1 MESKMTR
8 AVIKNAVKGKFTR
21 KEEKWGEFVVTAP
34 VTRYDFKERAVI
46 DTMDVFK
53 VSVSGREYQAC
64 LEWAEKTLGLEC
76 QLWFYE
82 CGVGLLGEYE
92 GGETTYY
99 DLPRDAEQAQQALN
113 EIPEYLINAF
123 RLEEEFNMMFEE

>member
-1 MESKMTR
+1 MTK

-53 VSVSGREYQAC
+53 ISVSGREYQAC
-64 LEWAEKTLGLEC
+64 LEWAEKTPRDIEVN
-76 QLWFYE
+76 FY
-82 CGVGLLGEYE
+82 
-92 GGETTYY
+92 GETFKHNGEWKFSVRVAF
-99 DLPRDAEQAQQALN
+99 DRFIEAKEEVPAFAKKAQDAKVEDDD
-113 EIPEYLINAF
+113 ECPF
-123 RLEEEFNMMFEE
+123 M